1 MSKNILIVE
10 SDNDRLFIERLKQ
23 HIVQTD
29 FDIIPPICNITD
41 YQYLDGLST
50 ARLERKLQE
59 LERDLNQGILNKI
72 GILVDADNEGIE
84 KRIELINKAIKSIDT
99 ELEIAEANTWYKS
112 ESLDAYFS
120 CHILNV
126 SGHGELETLL
136 KTIKSQPSLYADCLE
151 AWRNCVTTQN
161 QKITDKEFDKF
172 WVSIYQRYDC
182 CNHKERKQA
191 GTRCNSEASFK
202 KDIWDFSHPALNDLK
217 AYLGMFD

>member
-1 MSKNILIVE
+1 MSRNVLIVE
-10 SDNDRLFIERLKQ
+10 SNNDRLFIERLKQ
-23 HIVQTD
+23 HIVQSD

-41 YQYLDGLST
+41 YQCLNGLTT
-50 ARLERKLQE
+50 ASLERKLQE

-84 KRIELINKAIKSIDT
+84 KRVELINQVIKSIDSD
-99 ELEIAEANTWYKS
+99 LEITEANTWYKS
-112 ESLDAYFS
+112 ESLDAHFS

-126 SGHGELETLL
+126 NGHGELETLL

-151 AWRNCVTTQN
+151 TWRNCVATQN

-182 CNHKERKQA
+182 CSSKEQRQA
-191 GTRCNSEASFK
+191 GTKCNPEASFQ
-202 KDIWDFSHPALNDLK
+202 KDIEVTH
-217 AYLGMFD
+217 

>member
-1 MSKNILIVE
+1 MKARCAVSRNVLIVE
-10 SDNDRLFIERLKQ
+10 SNNDRLFIERLKQ
-23 HIVQTD
+23 HIVQSD

-41 YQYLDGLST
+41 YQCLNGLTT
-50 ARLERKLQE
+50 ASLERKLQE

-84 KRIELINKAIKSIDT
+84 KRVELINQVIKSIDSD
-99 ELEIAEANTWYKS
+99 LEITEANTWYKS
-112 ESLDAYFS
+112 ESLDAHFS

-126 SGHGELETLL
+126 NGHGELETLL

-151 AWRNCVTTQN
+151 TWRNCVATQN

-182 CNHKERKQA
+182 CSSKEQRQA
-191 GTRCNSEASFK
+191 GTKCNPEASFQ
-202 KDIWDFSHPALNDLK
+202 KDIEVTH
-217 AYLGMFD
+217 

>member
-1 MSKNILIVE
+1 MSRNVLIVE
-10 SDNDRLFIERLKQ
+10 SNNDRLFIERLKQ
-23 HIVQTD
+23 HIVQSD

-41 YQYLDGLST
+41 YQCLNGLTT
-50 ARLERKLQE
+50 ASLERKLQE

-84 KRIELINKAIKSIDT
+84 KRVELINQVIKSIDSD
-99 ELEIAEANTWYKS
+99 LEITEANTWYKS
-112 ESLDAYFS
+112 ESLDAHFS

-126 SGHGELETLL
+126 KGHGELETLL

-151 AWRNCVTTQN
+151 TWRNCVATQN

-182 CNHKERKQA
+182 CSSKEQRQA
-191 GTRCNSEASFK
+191 GTKCNPEASFQ
-202 KDIWDFSHPALNDLK
+202 KDIEVTH
-217 AYLGMFD
+217 